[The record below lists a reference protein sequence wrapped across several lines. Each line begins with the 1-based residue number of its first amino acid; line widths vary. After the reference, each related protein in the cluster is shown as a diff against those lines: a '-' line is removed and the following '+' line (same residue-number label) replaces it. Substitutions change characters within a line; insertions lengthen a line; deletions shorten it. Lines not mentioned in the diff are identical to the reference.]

1 MGQEK
6 PFVAIGRIYKA
17 HGLHGDVIL
26 ASYSEAE
33 DVFPYD
39 TVCFKDAR
47 GGMLSMGVI
56 HVRHVKKGHF
66 RIRLEDVEDRTGAE
80 GLVGREVFIFEEQLP
95 AVSPGEYYWKDLMG
109 IQVQTLAGECIGA
122 VESIFRTGAHDVY
135 VVGNGER
142 ELLVPAVDVFIR
154 EVDLERRVMTVDLP
168 SGLADGD
175 AL

>member
-6 PFVAIGRIYKA
+6 PCVAIGRIFKA
-17 HGLHGDVIL
+17 HGLNGDVIL

-39 TVCFKDAR
+39 RVCFKDVR
-47 GGMLSMGVI
+47 GRMLSRGVL
-56 HVRHVKKGHF
+56 HARPVKQGHF
-66 RIRLEDVEDRTGAE
+66 RIRFEDVEDRTAAE
-80 GLVGREVFIFEEQLP
+80 GLVGQEAFIFEEQLP

-109 IQVQTLAGECIGA
+109 IQVLTFAGECIGA
-122 VESIFRTGAHDVY
+122 VKSIFRTGAHDVY
-135 VVGNGER
+135 VVGSGER
-142 ELLVPAVDVFIR
+142 EVLVPAVDVFIR

-168 SGLADGD
+168 AGLADGD